1 MSDTQEAA
9 GIDVSRALRNI
20 VNVLQENPANYRLF
34 GVWWWPVKL
43 ALHVSGHGAE
53 VPGLSNLPRGKAP
66 YMDPEQSA
74 MVGGRGVQ
82 ETLRAAFEE
91 YGHNART
98 GRPGGKAETPDGEV
112 VTIYDPDIG
121 V

>member
-1 MSDTQEAA
+1 MSDAQEAPA
-9 GIDVSRALRNI
+9 LDVPRALRNI
-20 VNVLQENPANYRLF
+20 VNALQENPANYRLF

-43 ALHVSGHGAE
+43 ALHVTGHGPE
-53 VPGLSNLPRGKAP
+53 VPGLCNLPRGKEP
-66 YMDPEQSA
+66 YMDPVQAA

-82 ETLRAAFEE
+82 ETLRASLAE
-91 YGHNART
+91 YGHNARF